1 MDGVGSGLEAAGLY
15 RTDKGM
21 QKAALQSQFD
31 DTRAKGLSI
40 AKDSDFLIDPS
51 AYGRGKD
58 FGEGYKMKDYRE
70 QLKQYDFTN
79 PDYNRRYA
87 AGMEGFYNSALGGFI
102 GR

>member
-1 MDGVGSGLEAAGLY
+1 MAQTGLGAAGLY
-15 RTDKGM
+15 KTDKGM
-21 QKAALQSQFD
+21 QKSALQGQYD
-31 DTRAKGLSI
+31 DAMAKGPMTEETRKGLI
-40 AKDSDFLIDPS
+40 NPSD
-51 AYGRGKD
+51 YGRGKD